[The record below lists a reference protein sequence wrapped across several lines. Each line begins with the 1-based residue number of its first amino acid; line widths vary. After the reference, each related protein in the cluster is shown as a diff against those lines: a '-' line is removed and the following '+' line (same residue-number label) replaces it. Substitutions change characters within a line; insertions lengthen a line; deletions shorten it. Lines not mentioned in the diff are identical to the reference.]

1 MRALLLMLTLAGCSA
16 LAQDAPGTKP
26 VEPPEA
32 KAQGDQPKGDAGQ
45 AEAQPTD
52 PTQPGEAKEG
62 EAKEPEKPT
71 LKAGTFGALS
81 ARCIGPALFSGR
93 VADIAVNPRDPSE
106 FYIAVASG
114 GMWKTVNAGVTFSPI
129 MDSSGSYS
137 FGCVTIDPNDPNVVW
152 VGSGENNSQRSVGF
166 GDGVYVSRDAG
177 KNFTNVGLKESEHI
191 GRIVVDPRDS
201 RVVYAAAHGP
211 LWRTGG
217 ERGLYKTNDGG
228 ATWERI
234 LHIDDDT
241 GINEVHIDPGNPDV
255 LYASSYQRRRHVWTL
270 INGGPGSGV
279 HKSTDAGKTW
289 RKIEK
294 GLPGVDKG
302 KIGLCVAPANPE
314 VLYAIVEAA
323 NGEGGVYRSSDRGE
337 TWEKRSSYVSN
348 SPQYYNE
355 LIPDPTNAD
364 RIFSMDTF
372 MHVSDDGGKSFS
384 RVPIADVHVDSHALW
399 IDPRDTRHMI
409 QGNDGGLYETFD
421 GTNWR
426 HVTNL
431 PVMQFYRVAVD
442 NAAPFY
448 NVYGGTQDNSTLG
461 GPSRTFDRM
470 GIANDDWFLVVG
482 GDGFEPAIDPED
494 HNIVYGQWQHAG
506 LVRMDRRTGEIVD
519 IKPRERE
526 GDAPF
531 VWNWDS
537 ALIISPHNPARL
549 YFGSRVLHRSDDR
562 GDSWTTVSP
571 DLTRGVDRNALPVM
585 GVIQKPDAVAKHVS
599 TSIYGNIVSL
609 TESPLAEGLIY
620 VGTDDGLV
628 QVTEDAGKTWRKVES
643 FPGVPAGAYVSE
655 LEACRHNASTVFAC
669 FDHHKSGDFTPY
681 VLRSDD
687 RGVTWHSIAGDLGP
701 REVCYSIAQDHV
713 NPSLLFIGTEF
724 GAYFSL
730 DAGGKWFKMAG
741 VPTIAV
747 RDVEIQRRENDV
759 VMATFGRGFYVLDDY
774 TPLRTIDAGMLDQEV
789 TMFAPR
795 EALRFVPRS
804 RVGGSAGRG
813 WLGATHYAAKNP
825 PMGAVFTYYLK
836 EKITSRKERRKEA
849 EKKEGWE
856 YPTIDQFRAEDR
868 EEDPKVILTILDA
881 QGKSIRRLNVPRAE
895 GMHRV
900 SWNLRYPDAD
910 PVSLSAGSV
919 EPWDVEFGGTLAK
932 PGTYTAVLS
941 KVVDGMSA
949 DIAGPI
955 AFEVKAVDLSPR
967 TAKGDA
973 LHAKFAFERDL
984 TDLQRA
990 IGGAGRLVDEAL
1002 NRINHLRA
1010 GVSDTPGLD
1019 AAMFAEID
1027 AMRLRATDIR
1037 NALRGD
1043 PTLGKRVVPEPPS
1056 IGERVTNAIY
1066 SLSGSTE
1073 PPTKTQRE
1081 QYDIAGRE
1089 FEATLALLKTLVQ
1102 TELPALESRLEKA
1115 GMPWTPGRV
1124 PEWKRK

>member
-1 MRALLLMLTLAGCSA
+1 MRALLLMLALAGCSA

-26 VEPPEA
+26 VEPPET
-32 KAQGDQPKGDAGQ
+32 KAQGDQPKGDAEQ
-45 AEAQPTD
+45 AAAQPTD
-52 PTQPGEAKEG
+52 PDKPGEAKDG
-62 EAKEPEKPT
+62 EVKEPEKPS

-114 GMWKTVNAGVTFSPI
+114 GMWKTTNAGVTFSPI

-137 FGCVTIDPNDPNVVW
+137 FGCVTIDPHDPNVVW

-241 GINEVHIDPGNPDV
+241 GVNEVHIDPGNPDV

-323 NGEGGVYRSSDRGE
+323 NGEGGVFRSTDRGE

-384 RVPIADVHVDSHALW
+384 RVPMPDVHVDSHALW

-470 GIANDDWFLVVG
+470 GIANEDWFLVVG

-585 GVIQKPDAVAKHVS
+585 GVIQKPDAVAKHMS

-730 DAGGKWFKMAG
+730 DAGTKWFKMAG

-774 TPLRTIDAGMLDQEV
+774 TPLRTIDAGLLDREV

-795 EALRFVPRS
+795 EALRYVPRS

-856 YPTIDQFRAEDR
+856 YPTIEQFRAEDR
-868 EEDPKVILTILDA
+868 EDEPKVILTILDA
-881 QGKSIRRLNVPRAE
+881 QGKSIRRLNVPRGE

-910 PVSLSAGSV
+910 PVSLSVGSI

-932 PGTYTAVLS
+932 PGTYSAVLS
-941 KVVDGMSA
+941 KVVDGVST

-955 AFEVKAVDLSPR
+955 PVEVKAVDLSPR
-967 TAKGDA
+967 TAKGDG
-973 LHAKFAFERDL
+973 LNAKFAFERDL

-1002 NRINHLRA
+1002 NRINHLRV

-1019 AAMFAEID
+1019 AAVLAEID
-1027 AMRLRATDIR
+1027 ALRLRATDIR

-1056 IGERVTNAIY
+1056 IGERVSNAIY

-1089 FEATLALLKTLVQ
+1089 FETVLASLKTIVQ
-1102 TELPALESRLEKA
+1102 TDLPALESRLEKA